1 MRRKISRKGAKAQRQ
16 STPGKLSR
24 IYPVP
29 SCLCAFAP
37 LREIFLLLVL
47 IALFS
52 SACHRNEKQLGVPPG
67 VQATIDAVTADIA
80 AEQDEKIYRE
90 AAEEWRQAAT
100 LDETKEFFKTLRT
113 RLGSVKG
120 RAFHSARGEQKSGV
134 QSYIVQYQ
142 TTFERAEGMETFT
155 LVERDGRWLLARYF
169 VNSNALK

>member
-1 MRRKISRKGAKAQRQ
+1 MRRKAVSRKGAKKLKQEAQRK
-16 STPGKLSR
+16 SMVAS
-24 IYPVP
+24 
-29 SCLCAFAP
+29 FAP
-37 LREIFLLLVL
+37 LRETLLLLAL
-47 IALFS
+47 IVALFS

-90 AAEEWRQAAT
+90 AADEWRQAAT

-113 RLGSVKG
+113 RLGSIKG
-120 RAFHSARGEQKSGV
+120 RAFHSARGERKSGV

-169 VNSNALK
+169 VNSNALR